1 MSTAF
6 DLTGE
11 LPTGRLVIEASA
23 GTGKTYSLSALVV
36 RHVAELG
43 RTPDQLLVVTYTRAA
58 AAELRDRTRAALV
71 AARAA
76 FDDPAAAAAS
86 DWLQRLVTGAPDDVA
101 QRRDRVVAAIASFDD
116 ATITTI
122 HGFCQITLR
131 QLGLRSGT
139 MLDSELGDSSSQVVE
154 EVCRDLLIAQLVEN
168 PRRLDWPTNGLTPT
182 AVLGAL
188 TSAVKALLGNPG
200 ATPIPNPATATPGK
214 NDPIERLARWV
225 ALVSKAAEEVGQRRR
240 ARQELGYDDLIT
252 GLHSAIDDPQHGP
265 AVIEWLRQRYA
276 LVMVDEFQDTDPVQ
290 WQIFERPFHD
300 RLVTVGDPKQAI
312 YRFRGA
318 DVHAYLRATQG
329 AATVHLATNWRSDA
343 DLVAAT
349 NALVDG
355 VEFGHQRIV
364 GTAVAA
370 APTAATRA
378 LAPGHPLQMRWLR
391 PDASLLSPTGK
402 FSTPLGRRAIVRDLA
417 ATVVDLLSHHT
428 ITGKRGTAL
437 VRPGDIAVLVPN
449 HSNADSVSRALARAG
464 VPAVR
469 TRTGSV
475 FVTPAATEWAI
486 LLAAMERP
494 ASAPTARAAG
504 LGVFLRRRP
513 IDLDPEAPDAAVV
526 LGELQR
532 HLATWAE
539 RLTTRSFLAW
549 YDQVRAESNLVPQLL
564 GDPDGERRLTD
575 LDHIAEQLA
584 AELGATGATA
594 PSAHRLLDR
603 LRADASV
610 ADELGDQMRRID
622 SDAQAVQVTTL
633 HSSKGL
639 EYPVV
644 LLPLQ
649 WQIPTD
655 RGPSIY
661 TNPDGDRVIDVAT
674 KQKWSGAVNEEKPA
688 AREHYAATEAYNDR
702 LRLLYVGLTRA
713 EHRTVLWWAPGIDA
727 HKSSANVVLFD
738 RDDTGTPLNTRPTIT
753 FGQQGGP
760 KPEKALIPNPD
771 PATTVHRLAVL
782 TDRSGGTI
790 EVAECPAQTPSVLW
804 APAAEAGVAP
814 VLGVAPTGGRRVADP
829 MWRHWSFTSITK
841 TLDVEWS
848 LAVPSA
854 PVTGGN
860 DEAEV
865 ADDANDP
872 AVVEATSNAASM
884 PLADVVAG
892 AEFGTLVHSVLEQVD
907 PASATLLDDLQR
919 TLRAQAARDG
929 VVIDTGLVAK
939 GLLAAVETP
948 LGSIAEGKRL
958 ADIPTSDRLTEL
970 TFDMPL
976 HSSGVRPTAV
986 QIGEVLLAHLGADDP
1001 IRKYAHELAEGR
1013 FTVDL
1018 AGHLQG
1024 SIDAVLRV
1032 ADDAGKYRYLLV
1044 DYKTNR
1050 LHQRGATD
1058 PLAAYH
1064 PSLLPAAMAHSDY
1077 PLQALLYSV
1086 AVHRYLRWRLGAAY
1100 VPDDHLGGVAYLFV
1114 RGMVGAATPL
1124 VEGQP
1129 HGVFSWRPPAAA
1141 IVALDRLLA
1150 TGVSS

>member
-504 LGVFLRRRP
+504 LGVFLRHRP

-549 YDQVRAESNLVPQLL
+549 YDAVRAESNLVPQLL
-564 GDPDGERRLTD
+564 GD
-575 LDHIAEQLA
+575 
-584 AELGATGATA
+584 
-594 PSAHRLLDR
+594 
-603 LRADASV
+603 
-610 ADELGDQMRRID
+610 
-622 SDAQAVQVTTL
+622 
-633 HSSKGL
+633 
-639 EYPVV
+639 
-644 LLPLQ
+644 
-649 WQIPTD
+649 
-655 RGPSIY
+655 
-661 TNPDGDRVIDVAT
+661 PDGDRVIDVAT

-760 KPEKALIPNPD
+760 KPDKAYVPNPD

-814 VLGVAPTGGRRVADP
+814 VLGVASTGGRRVADP
-829 MWRHWSFTSITK
+829 MWRHWSCTSITK

-939 GLLAAVETP
+939 GLMAAVETP

-1050 LHQRGATD
+1050 LHERGATD